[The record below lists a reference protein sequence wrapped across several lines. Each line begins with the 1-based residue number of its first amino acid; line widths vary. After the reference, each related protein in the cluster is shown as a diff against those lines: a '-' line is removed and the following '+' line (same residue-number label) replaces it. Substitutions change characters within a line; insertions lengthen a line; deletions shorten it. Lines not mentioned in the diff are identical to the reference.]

1 MSRISTPAIALT
13 VFSNIKMHSSKLSV
27 MNVFVKLRLEK
38 AILWMIFVAKIF
50 LIIKDHSLT
59 HSLTSDLVCMKAIF
73 EKQILIL
80 KS

>member
-1 MSRISTPAIALT
+1 
-13 VFSNIKMHSSKLSV
+13 MHSSKISV

-38 AILWMIFVAKIF
+38 AIPWMVFVAKMF
-50 LIIKDHSLT
+50 LIIKDVLP
-59 HSLTSDLVCMKAIF
+59 SDLVCMKAIF

>member
-1 MSRISTPAIALT
+1 
-13 VFSNIKMHSSKLSV
+13 MHSSKISV

-38 AILWMIFVAKIF
+38 AIPWMVFVAKMF
-50 LIIKDHSLT
+50 LIIKDVLP
-59 HSLTSDLVCMKAIF
+59 SDLVCMKATF